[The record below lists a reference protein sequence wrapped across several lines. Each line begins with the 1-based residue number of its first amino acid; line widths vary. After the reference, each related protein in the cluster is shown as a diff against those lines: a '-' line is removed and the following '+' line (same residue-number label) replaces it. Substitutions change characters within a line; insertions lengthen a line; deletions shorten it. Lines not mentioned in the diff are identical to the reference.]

1 MDEKDKKIARL
12 EELLQSIKDNIDE
25 TESVLDSLSNS
36 ELQAENDNDLPD
48 DEFDRLLDEFI
59 QSQLSEEE
67 TEDEE
72 ESDNSPSN
80 TSHHIIFKNTFFSIC
95 DTKEQIPRDSL
106 RTQFSVDEGE
116 YLFISTECIGQNE
129 SATIDAWDETFLAEL
144 IAPDGSSYIETQI
157 SMPIDTEN
165 YASPSAY
172 FALPERENR
181 EGSWIYCLSRLSDKE
196 EYTTKSATFISLPQK
211 YDECFEVNN
220 YLLFKNESIAPD
232 PDCPIIS
239 YTSINPSIH
248 SNYYIGFCGIS
259 KLKDTDKSYE
269 YEIKIRTQTGLTKY
283 ETVGTFISQDDEE
296 RNRLWTFQEPV
307 DFSDYENGEYAVEI
321 YFLGEKVLNAPFRIG
336 NEEEGEYNL
345 FNIQTRPPIGEKK
358 RDRPDKRKRCH
369 GLFTRD
375 DRAKQSETEHCR
387 TSQLCKTIGRTQKSR
402 VKSLDTTSSHGLY
415 RKPRNRENN
424 RCRFYR

>member
-1 MDEKDKKIARL
+1 MDEKDKKVARL

-116 YLFISTECIGQNE
+116 YLFISTECIVQNE

-181 EGSWIYCLSRLSDKE
+181 EGS
-196 EYTTKSATFISLPQK
+196 
-211 YDECFEVNN
+211 
-220 YLLFKNESIAPD
+220 
-232 PDCPIIS
+232 
-239 YTSINPSIH
+239 
-248 SNYYIGFCGIS
+248 
-259 KLKDTDKSYE
+259 
-269 YEIKIRTQTGLTKY
+269 
-283 ETVGTFISQDDEE
+283 
-296 RNRLWTFQEPV
+296 
-307 DFSDYENGEYAVEI
+307 
-321 YFLGEKVLNAPFRIG
+321 
-336 NEEEGEYNL
+336 
-345 FNIQTRPPIGEKK
+345 
-358 RDRPDKRKRCH
+358 
-369 GLFTRD
+369 
-375 DRAKQSETEHCR
+375 
-387 TSQLCKTIGRTQKSR
+387 
-402 VKSLDTTSSHGLY
+402 
-415 RKPRNRENN
+415 
-424 RCRFYR
+424 

>member
-129 SATIDAWDETFLAEL
+129 SATIDTWDETFLAEL

-157 SMPIDTEN
+157 PCRSTP
-165 YASPSAY
+165 
-172 FALPERENR
+172 
-181 EGSWIYCLSRLSDKE
+181 K
-196 EYTTKSATFISLPQK
+196 TTPVHRHISLFLK
-211 YDECFEVNN
+211 EKTEKAHGFTAY
-220 YLLFKNESIAPD
+220 PD
-232 PDCPIIS
+232 SP
-239 YTSINPSIH
+239 
-248 SNYYIGFCGIS
+248 
-259 KLKDTDKSYE
+259 
-269 YEIKIRTQTGLTKY
+269 TK
-283 ETVGTFISQDDEE
+283 
-296 RNRLWTFQEPV
+296 
-307 DFSDYENGEYAVEI
+307 
-321 YFLGEKVLNAPFRIG
+321 K
-336 NEEEGEYNL
+336 
-345 FNIQTRPPIGEKK
+345 NIQPKVR
-358 RDRPDKRKRCH
+358 
-369 GLFTRD
+369 LLY
-375 DRAKQSETEHCR
+375 
-387 TSQLCKTIGRTQKSR
+387 LCPKNTTNVSR
-402 VKSLDTTSSHGLY
+402 
-415 RKPRNRENN
+415 
-424 RCRFYR
+424 

>member
-95 DTKEQIPRDSL
+95 YTKEQIPRDSL

-144 IAPDGSSYIETQI
+144 IRNSNFHADRHRKLRQSIGIFRSS
-157 SMPIDTEN
+157 
-165 YASPSAY
+165 
-172 FALPERENR
+172 
-181 EGSWIYCLSRLSDKE
+181 
-196 EYTTKSATFISLPQK
+196 
-211 YDECFEVNN
+211 
-220 YLLFKNESIAPD
+220 
-232 PDCPIIS
+232 
-239 YTSINPSIH
+239 
-248 SNYYIGFCGIS
+248 
-259 KLKDTDKSYE
+259 
-269 YEIKIRTQTGLTKY
+269 
-283 ETVGTFISQDDEE
+283 
-296 RNRLWTFQEPV
+296 
-307 DFSDYENGEYAVEI
+307 
-321 YFLGEKVLNAPFRIG
+321 
-336 NEEEGEYNL
+336 
-345 FNIQTRPPIGEKK
+345 
-358 RDRPDKRKRCH
+358 
-369 GLFTRD
+369 
-375 DRAKQSETEHCR
+375 
-387 TSQLCKTIGRTQKSR
+387 
-402 VKSLDTTSSHGLY
+402 
-415 RKPRNRENN
+415 
-424 RCRFYR
+424 

>member
-157 SMPIDTEN
+157 SMPTLRQRRIYNQKRDFYIFAPEIRRMFRGKQL
-165 YASPSAY
+165 SIVQKRKHRSRPRPSY
-172 FALPERENR
+172 HLLHKYKP
-181 EGSWIYCLSRLSDKE
+181 
-196 EYTTKSATFISLPQK
+196 EYT
-211 YDECFEVNN
+211 
-220 YLLFKNESIAPD
+220 
-232 PDCPIIS
+232 
-239 YTSINPSIH
+239 
-248 SNYYIGFCGIS
+248 
-259 KLKDTDKSYE
+259 
-269 YEIKIRTQTGLTKY
+269 
-283 ETVGTFISQDDEE
+283 
-296 RNRLWTFQEPV
+296 
-307 DFSDYENGEYAVEI
+307 
-321 YFLGEKVLNAPFRIG
+321 
-336 NEEEGEYNL
+336 
-345 FNIQTRPPIGEKK
+345 
-358 RDRPDKRKRCH
+358 
-369 GLFTRD
+369 
-375 DRAKQSETEHCR
+375 
-387 TSQLCKTIGRTQKSR
+387 
-402 VKSLDTTSSHGLY
+402 
-415 RKPRNRENN
+415 
-424 RCRFYR
+424 